1 MIGELAQRYPQEFH
15 LWLDSLGFDQTS
27 VPCCQD
33 QHLECMGQWQ
43 PEPRQ
48 YAELLSSFLSVSG
61 SKIAV
66 QFACKAL
73 VGKAPSSHLSLSC

>member
-1 MIGELAQRYPQEFH
+1 
-15 LWLDSLGFDQTS
+15 
-27 VPCCQD
+27 
-33 QHLECMGQWQ
+33 MGQWQ

-73 VGKAPSSHLSLSC
+73 VGKAPSAHLSLSC